1 MINSTLSRVAERI
14 NMDKKIKG
22 ILFDFNGTMIFDT
35 DIHRAVWH
43 KYMPSLTGKPI
54 NDSEI
59 DKYIIGR
66 GNTYIFT
73 SYIPGIS
80 TELVEK
86 YTYEKEAAY
95 RAECLCR
102 PDKFKLV
109 DGLVEFLDLL
119 KQKGIPMT
127 IATGSEINNITFY
140 FEQFGL
146 ERWFDF
152 DKVVYDDCSFP
163 GKPDPEVYI
172 RAAAKLGLTPA
183 DCIIFED
190 SYSGVKAARA
200 AGAGLVLAV
209 SEKNS
214 DADYIEAGGVDAAAH
229 DFVGYK
235 TLLML

>member
-1 MINSTLSRVAERI
+1 MNK
-14 NMDKKIKG
+14 DIKG
-22 ILFDFNGTMIFDT
+22 VIFDFNGTMIFDT

-43 KYMPSLTGKPI
+43 KFMPSLTGKPI
-54 NDSEI
+54 TDEEI
-59 DKYIIGR
+59 NKYIIGR
-66 GNTYIFT
+66 GNTHIFT

-80 TELVEK
+80 NELIEK

-95 RAECLCR
+95 RDECRCDPVR
-102 PDKFKLV
+102 FKLV
-109 DGLVEFLDLL
+109 RGLVEFLDCL
-119 KQKGIPMT
+119 KDKGIPMT

-152 DKVVYDDCSFP
+152 DKVVYDDCTFP

-200 AGAGLVLAV
+200 AGAALVLAV
-209 SEKNS
+209 SENTP
-214 DADYIEAGGVDAAAH
+214 DQAYAEAGGVDAAAH
-229 DFVGYK
+229 DFVGYRA
-235 TLLML
+235 LLGL